1 MPDDAKPKR
10 SEVSAGSSRQV
21 SSRRF
26 AAVIPI
32 EFGLLDKPRFL
43 TSRKDEATELF
54 GDAAGDVTT
63 AKVGC
68 VAISLLVKDRWYELS
83 PSQQSAARA
92 LMAGSLR
99 FVLVAETSPD
109 VHTVEDAT
117 FWLDVSVHLD
127 YRSAKSFA
135 LSITPTMRRELERS
149 TSRSGESRSGV
160 QEERSE
166 LSGSDH
172 RSIADAGE
180 YSTLRSKLDGMFDH
194 ARQDLARQLAPALQ
208 KEALSR
214 PHETYEQKKSL
225 AKWINGELRRYGL
238 AIRCPRTGQPSLLL
252 ANAGGVAGIG
262 RFHIEHTDSAGKRH
276 RSVTSVTLPP
286 LDLMTD
292 DLSRAPY
299 GERSERS
306 R

>member
-10 SEVSAGSSRQV
+10 SEVSAGSSRQI

-26 AAVIPI
+26 AALIPI
-32 EFGLLDKPRFL
+32 KFGLLDKPRFL
-43 TSRKDEATELF
+43 TSRKDQAAQFL
-54 GDAAGDVTT
+54 GDAAGNFIPS
-63 AKVGC
+63 KVGC
-68 VAISLLVKDRWYELS
+68 VAISLLTKDRWYELS
-83 PSQQSAARA
+83 SAQQSAARA
-92 LMAGSLR
+92 LIAESLR
-99 FVLVAETSPD
+99 FVLLTEGGPD
-109 VHTVEDAT
+109 IRTVEGAT
-117 FWLDVSVHLD
+117 FWLDVSVHSD
-127 YRSAKSFA
+127 YPSARLVA
-135 LSITPTMRRELERS
+135 LHITPTQRQELDRFAS
-149 TSRSGESRSGV
+149 ESRGSGPGV
-160 QEERSE
+160 QEEQRDLSKPDRRST
-166 LSGSDH
+166 
-172 RSIADAGE
+172 ADAGE
-180 YSTLRSKLDGMFDH
+180 YSTLRSRLDAMFDH
-194 ARQDLARQLAPALQ
+194 TRQDLARQLAPALQ

-214 PHETYEQKKSL
+214 PHETYDQKKSL